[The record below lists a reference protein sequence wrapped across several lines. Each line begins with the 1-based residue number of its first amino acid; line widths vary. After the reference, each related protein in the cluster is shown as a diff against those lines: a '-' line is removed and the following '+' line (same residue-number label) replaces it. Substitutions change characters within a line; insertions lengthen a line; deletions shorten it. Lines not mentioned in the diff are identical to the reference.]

1 MVSKTSQPI
10 LQSGIG
16 HFLQHRITPADYFF
30 TAGKSILLA
39 VSIALLAGCV
49 PIQPSTIGSTPA
61 TASTPEQ
68 TLVPDTT
75 RVITQE
81 NRMEVSLPTN
91 PIVVQAMK
99 DLGTRLGVSL
109 DQIMVLRSENVT
121 WPDSGIGCP
130 KPGMMYTQVQQDG
143 MRIILSVAEKSY
155 EYHSGGA
162 RGVFLCENPQ

>member
-1 MVSKTSQPI
+1 MNSKANQQTLQP
-10 LQSGIG
+10 GIG
-16 HFLQHRITPADYFF
+16 HFQQRGFTPADYFF

-91 PIVVQAMK
+91 PIVVEAMK
-99 DLGTRLGVSL
+99 DLGIRLGVSL
-109 DQIMVLRSENVT
+109 DQILVLRSENVT

-155 EYHSGGA
+155 EYHSGGS
-162 RGVFLCENPQ
+162 RGLFLCENPQ

>member
-1 MVSKTSQPI
+1 MNSKANQQTLQP
-10 LQSGIG
+10 GIG
-16 HFLQHRITPADYFF
+16 HFQQRGFTPADYFF

-49 PIQPSTIGSTPA
+49 PIQPSTMGPTPA

-91 PIVVQAMK
+91 PIVVEAMK
-99 DLGTRLGVSL
+99 DLGIRLGVSL

-155 EYHSGGA
+155 EYHSGGS
-162 RGVFLCENPQ
+162 RGLFLCENPQ